1 MIIKNKKILVTGG
14 AGFIGSHL
22 VDKLAKENLVI
33 VVDDLSLGTVENLK
47 NAIATG
53 NVRIE
58 KENICN
64 FARMN
69 DLMKDVDIVFHLA
82 AQCVRKSF
90 RDPKEVHDVNAGGA
104 LSLYR
109 AALANKIKRFIHV
122 SSSEAYGSAITV
134 PMREDHPLNP
144 TTVYG
149 ASKLAGELYGIA
161 YWRSYNFPVI
171 VIRPFNTYG
180 PRSHFEG
187 PYGEVIP
194 RFVIRALN
202 NRSPIIFGDGNQT
215 RDFTYVED
223 TVKGMIAAAK
233 EDRLIGEVVNIAFGK
248 ERNINEVAKII
259 LKELNRE
266 DIKILHRENRPADV
280 RRHYADTTKA
290 IKILNFKAK
299 VPLEE
304 GIVKYIKWLKE
315 QKLDMKKALEKIT
328 ERNWQ

>member
-1 MIIKNKKILVTGG
+1 MVIKNKKILVTGG

-22 VDKLAKENLVI
+22 VDKLAQDNHIL
-33 VVDDLSLGTVENLK
+33 VVDDLSLGTKENLR

-64 FARMN
+64 FDRMN
-69 DLMKDVDIVFHLA
+69 ILMKDIDVVFHLA

-90 RDPKEVHDVNAGGA
+90 RDPQEVHDVNAGGA

-109 AALANKIKRFIHV
+109 AALKNKVKRFVHV

-134 PMREDHPLNP
+134 PMNENHPLNP

-161 YWRSYNFPVI
+161 YWRSYGFPVI

-194 RFVIRALN
+194 RFVIQILN
-202 NRSPIIFGDGNQT
+202 NRSPIIFGDGKQT

-223 TVKGMIAAAK
+223 TASGMIAAGE

-248 ERNINEVAKII
+248 ERSIHEVAKII
-259 LKELNRE
+259 LKEL
-266 DIKILHRENRPADV
+266 DRENLKIVYQEDRPADV
-280 RRHYADTTKA
+280 RRHYADTKKA
-290 IKILNFKAK
+290 KKILNFQAK
-299 VPLEE
+299 IPLEE

-315 QKLDMKKALEKIT
+315 QKLDMKKALDQIKVK
-328 ERNWQ
+328 NW

>member
-22 VDKLAKENLVI
+22 VDKLAENNKVMG
-33 VVDDLSLGTVENLK
+33 VDDFSLGTRENLK
-47 NAIATG
+47 NAIATD

-64 FARMN
+64 FERMN
-69 DLMKDVDIVFHLA
+69 ILMKDTDIVFHLA

-90 RDPKEVHDVNAGGA
+90 RDPQIVHDVNAGGA

-109 AALANKIKRFIHV
+109 AALANKIKRVVHI
-122 SSSEAYGSAITV
+122 SSSEAYGSAITI
-134 PMREDHPLNP
+134 PMNENHPLNP

-180 PRSHFEG
+180 PHSHFEG

-202 NRSPIIFGDGNQT
+202 NRPPIIFGDGNQT

-223 TVKGMIAAAK
+223 TVNGMIAAAE

-248 ERNINEVAKII
+248 ERSINEVAKII
-259 LKELNRE
+259 LQELERQ
-266 DIKILHRENRPADV
+266 DLKAIYQKNRPADV
-280 RRHYADTTKA
+280 LRHYADTKKA
-290 IKILNFKAK
+290 KKILNFQAK
-299 VPLEE
+299 IPLEK

-315 QKLDMKKALEKIT
+315 QKLDMKKALGQIKEK
-328 ERNWQ
+328 NW

>member
-1 MIIKNKKILVTGG
+1 MVIKNKKILVTGG

-22 VDKLAKENLVI
+22 VDRLAENNQVI
-33 VVDDLSLGTVENLK
+33 VVDDLSLGTRENLK

-53 NVRIE
+53 NVRIA

-69 DLMKDVDIVFHLA
+69 KIMKDIDIVFHLA

-90 RDPKEVHDVNAGGA
+90 RDPQIVHDVNAGGA

-109 AALANKIKRFIHV
+109 AAFANKVKRVVHV
-122 SSSEAYGSAITV
+122 SSSEAYGSAINV
-134 PMREDHPLNP
+134 PMSENHPLNP

-149 ASKLAGELYGIA
+149 VSKLAGELYGIA
-161 YWRSYNFPVI
+161 YWKSYNFPVI

-194 RFVIRALN
+194 RFVIRVLN

-215 RDFTYVED
+215 RDFSYVED
-223 TVKGMIAAAK
+223 VANGMIAAAG

-248 ERNINEVAKII
+248 ERSINEVARII
-259 LKELNRE
+259 LKELDRQ
-266 DIKILHRENRPADV
+266 DLKIIYQESRPADV
-280 RRHYADTTKA
+280 RRHYADTKKA
-290 IKILNFKAK
+290 RKILNFKAK
-299 VPLEE
+299 IPLEE

-315 QKLDMKKALEKIT
+315 QKLDMKKALDQII
-328 ERNWQ
+328 ERNW